1 MVLNEMDARL
11 ISQGSET
18 TAIGSSALVSVSD
31 GEGQPQKNITLGN
44 FADSMGAAVPQQQN
58 AGQVGITGLYAR
70 TSEGKMVELTK
81 ESVASVMGNL
91 LYGADNASG
100 LASVVAELM
109 QPLAIK
115 GQLSGSFNDAGTG
128 IYYYTSANQNGPG
141 GNYGFLISIYYNGTK
156 LQIAGWAGGDS
167 GLKCRNWY
175 LGGIWSDWRAL

>member
-1 MVLNEMDARL
+1 MFRL
-11 ISQGSET
+11 PEV
-18 TAIGSSALVSVSD
+18 ALFTNSKPIIPATQIYLHILMSRY
-31 GEGQPQKNITLGN
+31 L
-44 FADSMGAAVPQQQN
+44 S
-58 AGQVGITGLYAR
+58 
-70 TSEGKMVELTK
+70 
-81 ESVASVMGNL
+81 
-91 LYGADNASG
+91 
-100 LASVVAELM
+100 VAELM

>member
-1 MVLNEMDARL
+1 MAFK
-11 ISQGSET
+11 S
-18 TAIGSSALVSVSD
+18 
-31 GEGQPQKNITLGN
+31 
-44 FADSMGAAVPQQQN
+44 
-58 AGQVGITGLYAR
+58 
-70 TSEGKMVELTK
+70 
-81 ESVASVMGNL
+81 
-91 LYGADNASG
+91 
-100 LASVVAELM
+100 VAELM